1 MQIKGLDYCHSM
13 GIMHRDV
20 KPHNVMIDHENRK
33 VIKKKLKLILKQFFK
48 LKMIVF
54 IMISDQSLVMN
65 LLVKL
70 FLRILTFDQMKNL
83 CFTKIFLSEY

>member
-1 MQIKGLDYCHSM
+1 LQIKGLDYCHSM

-33 VIKKKLKLILKQFFK
+33 VIKIKLKLILKQFFK
-48 LKMIVF
+48 LKMIIF

>member
-1 MQIKGLDYCHSM
+1 M

-33 VIKKKLKLILKQFFK
+33 VIKIKLMLILKQFFK

>member
-1 MQIKGLDYCHSM
+1 LQIKGLDYCHSM

-33 VIKKKLKLILKQFFK
+33 VIKKKLKLILKRFFK
-48 LKMIVF
+48 LKMIIF

>member
-33 VIKKKLKLILKQFFK
+33 VIKKKLKLILKRFFK
-48 LKMIVF
+48 LKMIIF

>member
-33 VIKKKLKLILKQFFK
+33 VIKIKLMLILKQFFK